1 MRKRIKKLIILNLLA
16 ALVLTSTACTKNTGE
31 KQKEILN
38 NAVTA
43 DNGDG
48 STIEADSVTA
58 TPVDE
63 DTLKKV
69 VVKIGKDEVTYSEAM
84 IYFQYIKAQ
93 YESYFGDQIWTYD
106 FNGQSF
112 GDMAKQE
119 IMNMIAQTK
128 IACAQAEKYKTEITE
143 EDEAQIKE
151 NAQALFAGITDEDK
165 TRYGLTLELV
175 QKFYRDNMIYE
186 KVYDASTMNVDTD
199 VSNEEAK
206 QITIQHILVLTTKT
220 DTDGQKIPMT
230 DKEKEKAYKKAKDLL
245 KQAKKADNF
254 YNFAEAN
261 TEDSNVEYTFGKGE
275 MVKEF
280 EDAAF
285 ALKTGEFS
293 NIVETEYGYHILY
306 CVSDYNEDATL
317 EKKEEIIAK
326 RQDETFKKLYEDWAA
341 DFKIDINDKVWN
353 EIKFESSSKNTSSEN
368 TKDTIEN
375 TAETKDNTTNGD

>member
-31 KQKEILN
+31 KQKEIPN

-48 STIEADSVTA
+48 STIEADTVTA

-199 VSNEEAK
+199 VSDEDAK

-245 KQAKKADNF
+245 KQAKKTDNF

-317 EKKEEIIAK
+317 EKK
-326 RQDETFKKLYEDWAA
+326 KKSLRKDRMKPLRSYM
-341 DFKIDINDKVWN
+341 KIGRPTLRLILM
-353 EIKFESSSKNTSSEN
+353 IRCGTR
-368 TKDTIEN
+368 
-375 TAETKDNTTNGD
+375 